1 MFRNLPDV
9 LSRFPHDAFPHPVIA
24 GLTSPSSRYRSS
36 SGVAVYGALFHMA
49 FSSQIQSAAVVTVCI
64 YVLWNGS
71 VCVCVCDGCCYL
83 SMYLGYVI
91 PTKAEIVENRI
102 D

>member
-9 LSRFPHDAFPHPVIA
+9 LSRFPHDAFPHPVIV

-71 VCVCVCDGCCYL
+71 VYVCVYVMDAAIYL
-83 SMYLGYVI
+83 CTLDTLSLQML
-91 PTKAEIVENRI
+91 K
-102 D
+102 